1 MTDVALPIGAPTRPP
16 IHVEDSKP
24 TADPTEWGW
33 LRELTWFVALLLLL
47 VAARDLLPTTPSVG
61 IMSFGFVVGGL
72 NALMAVA
79 IILIYRTNKI
89 INFALAGIGVFGAV
103 FFQQLASARGWP
115 YFVALAA
122 GIVCSAALAGI
133 IEYAFVRRF
142 FKAPRLI
149 LTVATIGIAQL
160 VQFLTLVVPMWAR
173 GGRLTAAATLMS
185 PFYTFQQD
193 IAGFKF
199 RGDAFVALAALPIV
213 VVLLNVFFR
222 TRFGTAAR
230 AAAENSDRAG
240 LLGVPVKRVST
251 VVWVVAGTLVGV
263 AASLQV
269 PLLGVPIA
277 GGGSGFMLRALAA
290 AVIGKMES
298 LKVAVM
304 AALALGV
311 IEQTVFAA
319 YAGSTATDAILLGVI
334 VVALLV
340 QKQTATRS
348 DTDLSS
354 WKAVEEVRAIPAEL
368 RDRQA
373 VKVARWVLG
382 ATIVVGLLA
391 LPLFISDAKEYQLET
406 IIVYAMVAVSLVV
419 LTGWSGQI
427 SLGQFAIVGFGA
439 AVCSKLLVDL
449 HWDLLLAMLAG
460 AIAGAAISMVLG
472 LVALR
477 VTGYFFAVTTLG
489 FAVAVPSFFL
499 NRRYFSWLVLDEF
512 SRVQRPMLLQ
522 RFDLTKE
529 STFYWFSLVLLAL
542 VIVAVRSLRGS
553 RVGRVLIAVRDN
565 EKAAQSYGISQAK
578 AKLMTFAISGMIA
591 GLAGALY
598 TIQQQVDP
606 GSSANAYAP
615 AASLQVFSMVVIGG
629 LGSIPGALL
638 GAIYVRWAILN
649 LSAQLALLAT
659 GAGLLFMLLIIPGG
673 LGRVLYSLRDAA
685 LRWYAERRGILVPS
699 LLADRREA
707 EKQTAAVERDV
718 EEAMRRIQ
726 FERLAAEAASTVTE
740 GVQL

>member
-1 MTDVALPIGAPTRPP
+1 MTDAALPIGAPTIRPP
-16 IHVEDSKP
+16 VDVHDSR
-24 TADPTEWGW
+24 ADVDPTEWGW
-33 LRELTWFVALLLLL
+33 LRELVWFVALLLGL
-47 VAARDLLPTTPSVG
+47 VAARTILPGTDTVPSIG
-61 IMSFGFVVGGL
+61 IMSFGVVVGGL
-72 NALMAVA
+72 SALMAVA

-103 FFQQLASARGWP
+103 FFQQLASERGWP
-115 YFVALAA
+115 YFVAL
-122 GIVCSAALAGI
+122 GVGVLLSATLAGV
-133 IEYAFVRRF
+133 IEYVFVRRF

-149 LTVATIGIAQL
+149 LTVATIGISQL
-160 VQFLTLVVPMWAR
+160 VLYLTLVVPSWAT
-173 GGRLTAAATLMS
+173 GGDLGASATLKS
-185 PFYTFQQD
+185 PFYTTQQE
-193 IAGFKF
+193 IAGFIF

-213 VVLLNVFFR
+213 VVLLNMFFR

-251 VVWVVAGTLVGV
+251 VVWVIAGALVGV

-269 PLLGVPIA
+269 PLLGVPVA

-290 AVIGKMES
+290 AVIAKMEN

-340 QKQTATRS
+340 QHQTASRAETE
-348 DTDLSS
+348 TSS
-354 WKAVEEVRAIPAEL
+354 WTAVEEVKPVPAEL
-368 RDRQA
+368 RDLPI
-373 VKVARWVLG
+373 VKIARWVLG
-382 ATIVVGLLA
+382 AVLVVGLVG
-391 LPLFISDAKEYQLET
+391 LPPFVGDTTEYQLQT
-406 IIVYAMVAVSLVV
+406 VIVYAMVAVSLVV

-449 HWDLLLAMLAG
+449 GWDLLLAMLAG
-460 AIAGAAISMVLG
+460 TIAGGAVSMLLG

-477 VTGYFFAVTTLG
+477 VTGFFFAVTTLG

-512 SRVQRPMLLQ
+512 ARVERPMLLE
-522 RFDLTKE
+522 RFDLTQE
-529 STFYWFSLVLLAL
+529 STFYWFSLLLLGL
-542 VIVAVRSLRGS
+542 VIVTVRSLRAS

-638 GAIYVRWAILN
+638 GAVYVRWAILN
-649 LSAQLALLAT
+649 LSAQIALLAT

-673 LGRVLYSLRDAA
+673 LGRVLYSIRDAA
-685 LRWYAERRGILVPS
+685 LRWYADRKGILVPS

-707 EKQTAAVERDV
+707 ELQTAAVERDV
-718 EEAMRRIQ
+718 EQAMQRIA
-726 FERLAAEAASTVTE
+726 EEKLAMQGASS
-740 GVQL
+740 